1 MNVKLKHFTI
11 FVIVFFLAFSA
22 GFVFANGNDDQ
33 SNSAV
38 SENEMN
44 EYTNP
49 EEQSLKE
56 TAPYAVEDTVR
67 VIVELKEKPGLTQM
81 DEKQLSYSEAD
92 EATKKQLQNKL
103 INRQQYTLDEM
114 EKQQISFQLQ
124 HQFSTVFYGFSGDI
138 KYGDIDKLENIPKVK
153 AVHIANTYD
162 VSDEI
167 IPMHYSPDLI
177 QHIKQWEDEGSSGQG
192 MIVNAIGT
200 KQPIENDIQNEK
212 VLRHATIQTTTLF
225 ESDSTIY
232 ADEVV
237 AAMDGAVMKGTDLI
251 QLNIGI
257 PMRNYVFADDP
268 EQQATSLAV
277 EHGIGVAVSSIH
289 DDALEPYKK
298 WRVGIFI
305 YEGVEE
311 LDFAGPFEV
320 FSVASYQTTMF
331 DAPQEDKPFEV
342 VTISKDGNG
351 ITTHNGLAITPNYS
365 MENTPDL
372 DILIVPGGVI
382 EPIFYDEDISKWI
395 GEQSKK
401 VDILSSVCNG
411 AFLIAKHG
419 VLNDRTATTHWQVI
433 SVFRAYFPDVEVLEN
448 VKFVDEGDVV
458 TSAGISAG
466 LDMSFHLLQRLT
478 GKEVA
483 AQAATFME
491 YDIELE

>member
-1 MNVKLKHFTI
+1 M
-11 FVIVFFLAFSA
+11 
-22 GFVFANGNDDQ
+22 
-33 SNSAV
+33 
-38 SENEMN
+38 
-44 EYTNP
+44 
-49 EEQSLKE
+49 
-56 TAPYAVEDTVR
+56 
-67 VIVELKEKPGLTQM
+67 
-81 DEKQLSYSEAD
+81 
-92 EATKKQLQNKL
+92 
-103 INRQQYTLDEM
+103 
-114 EKQQISFQLQ
+114 
-124 HQFSTVFYGFSGDI
+124 
-138 KYGDIDKLENIPKVK
+138 
-153 AVHIANTYD
+153 
-162 VSDEI
+162 
-167 IPMHYSPDLI
+167 
-177 QHIKQWEDEGSSGQG
+177 
-192 MIVNAIGT
+192 
-200 KQPIENDIQNEK
+200 
-212 VLRHATIQTTTLF
+212 
-225 ESDSTIY
+225 
-232 ADEVV
+232 
-237 AAMDGAVMKGTDLI
+237 
-251 QLNIGI
+251 
-257 PMRNYVFADDP
+257 
-268 EQQATSLAV
+268 
-277 EHGIGVAVSSIH
+277 H